1 MPDQI
6 RHDELGIKI
15 TAMQTAV
22 HKTPQPANGFKAHL
36 FPILFLTAIF
46 FLNFLSRIILAP
58 LLPTV
63 ELDLGISHSEAGSL
77 FLLISVGYFAALLA
91 SGFISARLLH
101 RRTIVLS
108 AASLGLALYLTAF
121 SHGLL
126 GMRAGL
132 ILLGMA
138 AGLYLPSG
146 IASITHLVDARH
158 WGKALAIHEVAPNL
172 AFVAAPLFAEF
183 MLEWISWRNI
193 LIVLGTL
200 TIVASISFSRFGRG
214 GDFPGSAPGFGACK
228 TLFKL
233 PDFWIMTVLFMM
245 GIASTLGI
253 YTMLPLF
260 LVTEHGMDRSVA
272 NELIGLSRVLSIAM
286 ALLAGIVNDRFGPK
300 RTLMG
305 VLLSTGAMTILI
317 GLAPG
322 FWVILLV
329 FLQPLMAVS
338 FFPPAFA
345 LLSAVGPPDVRNVS
359 VSLAVPTGFMVGGG
373 IMPFFIGYMGDK
385 GNFAGGIVI
394 MGGLILAG
402 ALLAAFLKSDH
413 ENAG

>member
-1 MPDQI
+1 
-6 RHDELGIKI
+6 
-15 TAMQTAV
+15 MQPNV
-22 HKTPQPANGFKAHL
+22 PKNQQHANGFSAHV
-36 FPILFLTAIF
+36 FPILFLASIF

-58 LLPTV
+58 LLPNV
-63 ELDLGISHSEAGSL
+63 EQDLGISHSQAGSL

-91 SGFISARLLH
+91 SGFISTRLLH

-108 AASLGLALYLTAF
+108 AASLGAALYLTAF
-121 SHGLL
+121 SRGLF

-146 IASITHLVDARH
+146 IASITRLVDARH
-158 WGKALAIHEVAPNL
+158 WGKALAFHEVAPNL
-172 AFVAAPLFAEF
+172 AFVVAPLLAEF
-183 MLEWISWRNI
+183 MLGWISWRTV
-193 LIVLGTL
+193 LFVLGSL
-200 TIVASISFSRFGRG
+200 TIIASIAFSRFGRG

-233 PDFWIMTVLFMM
+233 PAFWIMTVLFMM

-260 LVTEHGMDRSVA
+260 LITEHGMDRSLA

-286 ALLAGIVNDRFGPK
+286 ALAAGVVNDRFGPK

-322 FWVILLV
+322 FWVIFLV

-359 VSLAVPTGFMVGGG
+359 VSLAVPAGFMVGGG
-373 IMPFFIGYMGDK
+373 VMPLFIGFMGDR
-385 GNFAGGIVI
+385 GSFAGGIVI
-394 MGGLILAG
+394 VGGLILA
-402 ALLAAFLKSDH
+402 ATLLAAFLKPNQ
-413 ENAG
+413 ENRG

>member
-1 MPDQI
+1 
-6 RHDELGIKI
+6 
-15 TAMQTAV
+15 MQPNV
-22 HKTPQPANGFKAHL
+22 PEPPQGANGFKTHL

-101 RRTIVLS
+101 RRTIVIS
-108 AASLGLALYLTAF
+108 AFALGFSLYLTAF
-121 SHGLL
+121 SQGLS
-126 GMRAGL
+126 GIQAGL

-172 AFVAAPLFAEF
+172 AFVAAPLLAEF
-183 MLEWISWRNI
+183 MLGWISWRSV

-200 TIVASISFSRFGRG
+200 TIVASIAFSRFGRG

-233 PDFWIMTVLFMM
+233 PAFWIMTVLFMV

-260 LVTEHGMDRSVA
+260 LVTEHGMERSLA
-272 NELIGLSRVLSIAM
+272 NEIIGLSRVLSIAM
-286 ALLAGIVNDRFGPK
+286 ALVAGFVNDRLGPK

-305 VLLSTGAMTILI
+305 VLFLTGALTILL
-317 GLAPG
+317 GMVPG
-322 FWVILLV
+322 FWVVLLV

-359 VSLAVPTGFMVGGG
+359 VSLAVPAGFMVGGG
-373 IMPFFIGYMGDK
+373 VMPLFIGYMGDS

-394 MGGLILAG
+394 VGGLILAG
-402 ALLAAFLKSDH
+402 ALLAAFLKPDQ
-413 ENAG
+413 ENGG